1 MVCICFSISVAG
13 EDFEELKHAFR
24 FESREDVNNCFDIE
38 IINDRILEMT
48 ENFTVHLNLADGA
61 SKDILLGESYTD
73 VEVSINDM
81 DGILTIYLSCIIVA
95 CVWIVSS
102 P

>member
-1 MVCICFSISVAG
+1 MICFSISVAG

-38 IINDRILEMT
+38 IIDDKILELT
-48 ENFTVHLNLADGA
+48 ETFSVQLGLADGA
-61 SKDILLGESYTD
+61 SKDILLGAGCTD

-81 DGILTIYLSCIIVA
+81 DGILIIYLSCIIVT

>member
-1 MVCICFSISVAG
+1 MIILCFSISVAG

-24 FESREDVNNCFDIE
+24 FESGEVNQCFDIQ
-38 IINDRILEMT
+38 ILDDKILETT

-81 DGILTIYLSCIIVA
+81 DGILIIYLSCIIVT